1 MSKIAFIGL
10 GIMGGPMAG
19 HLVRAGH
26 EVTGYDVA
34 QEGVDRLV
42 AAGGTGAAGVAEAV
56 AEAEIVITMLPQDEH
71 VETVIFGDESAGG
84 DGGSDDGGVLRHAKP
99 GVLLIDF
106 STVRPETS
114 IKVAAAGRELGLR
127 VLDAPVSGGEQ
138 GAVDAVLSIMVGG
151 APEDV
156 EAAAPIFEV
165 VGRTYERVGG
175 SGAGQYVKAANQLIV
190 GGTYALVAEAIV
202 LMEAAGVDAAAG
214 LDVIAGGLAAS
225 RILDIKRESMLARRF
240 QPGFR
245 IDLHHKDMGIA
256 SAAARSAEVSLP
268 MTALVAQL
276 IAAARAK
283 GYGSLDHSAL
293 LKVVEELS
301 GRTAA

>member
-1 MSKIAFIGL
+1 MSRIAFIGL
-10 GIMGGPMAG
+10 GIMGAPMAG

-34 QEGVDRLV
+34 PKGLDALV
-42 AAGGTGAAGVAEAV
+42 AAGGTAAAGTAEAV
-56 AEAEIVITMLPQDEH
+56 SGAEIVVTMLPQDEH
-71 VETVIFGDESAGG
+71 VESVYFG
-84 DGGSDDGGVLRHAKP
+84 DGGVLANAKP
-99 GVLLIDF
+99 GTLCIDF
-106 STVRPETS
+106 STVKPETS
-114 IKVAAAGRELGLR
+114 IRVAEAGRERGLR
-127 VLDAPVSGGEQ
+127 VLDAPVSGGEK

-151 APEDV
+151 AEEDF
-156 EAAAPIFEV
+156 EAARPVFEV
-165 VGRTYERVGG
+165 VGKTFERVGG

-190 GGTYALVAEAIV
+190 GGTYALAAEAIV
-202 LMEAAGVDAAAG
+202 LMEAAGVDAKAG

-225 RILDIKRESMLARRF
+225 RILDIKRDTMLRREF

-256 SAAARSAEVSLP
+256 TAAARSADVSLP
-268 MTALVAQL
+268 MTAQVAQL

-293 LKVVEELS
+293 LKVVEDLS
-301 GRTAA
+301 GRSS

>member
-1 MSKIAFIGL
+1 MSRIAFIGL
-10 GIMGGPMAG
+10 GIMGAPMAG

-26 EVTGYDVA
+26 EVTGYDVVPKGLDA
-34 QEGVDRLV
+34 LV
-42 AAGGTGAAGVAEAV
+42 AAGGTAADSTAEAV
-56 AEAEIVITMLPQDEH
+56 SGAEIVVTMLPQDEH
-71 VETVIFGDESAGG
+71 VESVYFG
-84 DGGSDDGGVLRHAKP
+84 DGGVLANAKP
-99 GVLLIDF
+99 GTLCIDF

-114 IKVAAAGRELGLR
+114 IRVAEAGRERGLR
-127 VLDAPVSGGEQ
+127 VLDAPVSGGEK

-151 APEDV
+151 AEEDF
-156 EAAAPIFEV
+156 EAARPVFEA
-165 VGRTYERVGG
+165 VGKTFERVGG

-190 GGTYALVAEAIV
+190 GGTYALAAEAIV
-202 LMEAAGVDAAAG
+202 LMEAAGVDAKAG

-225 RILDIKRESMLARRF
+225 RILDIKRDTMLRREF

-256 SAAARSAEVSLP
+256 TAAARSADVSLP
-268 MTALVAQL
+268 MTAQVAQL

-293 LKVVEELS
+293 LKVVEDLS
-301 GRTAA
+301 GRSS

>member
-26 EVTGYDVA
+26 EVTGYDVVQA
-34 QEGVDRLV
+34 GVDRLV
-42 AAGGTGAAGVAEAV
+42 AAGGTGAASVAEAV

-71 VETVIFGDESAGG
+71 VEAVVFGA
-84 DGGSDDGGVLRHAKP
+84 DGGGDGGVLRHAKP

-106 STVRPETS
+106 STIRPETS
-114 IKVAAAGRELGLR
+114 IKVATAGRELGLR
-127 VLDAPVSGGEQ
+127 VLDAPVSGGEK

-151 APEDV
+151 PREDF
-156 EAAAPIFEV
+156 EAAKPIFEV
-165 VGRTYERVGG
+165 VGKTFERVGD

-202 LMEAAGVDAAAG
+202 LMEAAGVDAKAG

-225 RILDIKRESMLARRF
+225 RILEIKRDTMLARRF
-240 QPGFR
+240 EPGFR

-256 SAAARSAEVSLP
+256 SAAARSAGVSLP

-293 LKVVEELS
+293 LKIVEDLS
-301 GRTAA
+301 GR